1 MFKKIFSRKNT
12 AKAKST
18 FPPLPVGFKQTITN
32 SLGPNAIPLM
42 PESAERL
49 FHVVMNPD
57 SEALDFVKAIE
68 GDEGL
73 SSRIIKIA
81 NSVYFDRGSGSESVV
96 EAVAVIGTKE
106 LKNILGANTFS
117 QLFLNNDPLRDQ
129 LWEHNLATA
138 IFSRELAIRRLPGK
152 ENEAFLGG
160 LLHDIGKLLLLD
172 VDPTGYAKIMKQA
185 GNAGTFCPVEED
197 VYPFNHCEVG
207 QFIAELWNFSDE
219 LKAVIRMHQAPQEM
233 IEREPLILLVKSAD
247 LISHRLQLG
256 LKRGAEG
263 LRGYAMEEAPK
274 ALQASGFTATQI
286 KEILSEFP
294 LLYEEER
301 ERLQIP

>member
-1 MFKKIFSRKNT
+1 MWKKLLSRKKPKYNT
-12 AKAKST
+12 SQI
-18 FPPLPVGFKQTITN
+18 PRLSLGFKQTLTN
-32 SLGPNAIPLM
+32 SLGPNAIPVM
-42 PESAERL
+42 PDSAERL

-117 QLFLNNDPLRDQ
+117 TLFLNNNPLRDQ

-138 IFSRELAIRRLPGK
+138 ILSRELSTRRLPGK

-172 VDPTGYAKIMKQA
+172 VDPSGYERIMKQG
-185 GNAGTFCPVEED
+185 GNVGAFCPAEED

-219 LKAVIRMHQAPQEM
+219 LKAVIRLHHAPLDIIQDD
-233 IEREPLILLVKSAD
+233 PLVILVKSAD
-247 LISHRLQLG
+247 LLSHRLRIG
-256 LKRGAEG
+256 LKQYSDG
-263 LRGYAMEEAPK
+263 LRSVAVKELPHTLN
-274 ALQASGFTATQI
+274 ALGFSEGES
-286 KEILSEFP
+286 KEIIAEFP
-294 LLYEEER
+294 MLFEEER
-301 ERLQIP
+301 ERLQVP